1 MAEYSN
7 SSLQSVA
14 SQSSVVYTEAPV
26 PCTKGYIRHRDG
38 SGDFLLSGNVGY
50 NINCGCPCRQNNSVN
65 YLVSYGMNVAI
76 PTGGTADEISFGL
89 AVNGS
94 VLPDSI
100 VRVTPTVTD
109 AFFNVDKTVN
119 VPIWRGCCQ
128 NLSVVNVST
137 QTVNVQEAN
146 ILFSR

>member
-7 SSLQSVA
+7 SANQTVAANASVI
-14 SQSSVVYTEAPV
+14 YTEAPV
-26 PCTKGYIRHRDG
+26 PCTKGYVRHRDG
-38 SGDFLLSGNVGY
+38 SGDFLLSGNTGY
-50 NINCGCPCRQNNSVN
+50 TINCGCPCRQNNSVN

-76 PTGGTADEISFGL
+76 PETGTAGEIAFGL

-100 VRVTPTVTD
+100 VRVTPTVTQ
-109 AFFNVDKTVN
+109 AYFNVDKTVN

-128 NLSVVNVST
+128 SLSVVNVST
-137 QTVNVQEAN
+137 QAVNVQEAN